1 MRYCLLFEYDGEKY
15 HGWQVQPDAV
25 TVQQIITKCLSDI
38 LKQNIS
44 LVGAGRTELIKCV
57 LGLDKINS
65 GQILLNNKEIKI
77 TILNIRGNQVQIGI
91 EAPKD
96 ITVHREEI
104 FDRILHDK
112 EENESS

>member
-1 MRYCLLFEYDGEKY
+1 ML
-15 HGWQVQPDAV
+15 
-25 TVQQIITKCLSDI
+25 I
-38 LKQNIS
+38 LTRKNKESI
-44 LVGAGRTELIKCV
+44 VIG
-57 LGLDKINS
+57 D
-65 GQILLNNKEIKI
+65 NKEIKI

-112 EENESS
+112 EENEAS

>member
-1 MRYCLLFEYDGEKY
+1 ML
-15 HGWQVQPDAV
+15 
-25 TVQQIITKCLSDI
+25 I
-38 LKQNIS
+38 LTRKNKESI
-44 LVGAGRTELIKCV
+44 VIG
-57 LGLDKINS
+57 D
-65 GQILLNNKEIKI
+65 NKEIKI

>member
-1 MRYCLLFEYDGEKY
+1 MLILTRKNKES
-15 HGWQVQPDAV
+15 
-25 TVQQIITKCLSDI
+25 IIIGD
-38 LKQNIS
+38 
-44 LVGAGRTELIKCV
+44 
-57 LGLDKINS
+57 
-65 GQILLNNKEIKI
+65 NKEIKI

-112 EENESS
+112 EENETS